1 MQPMHG
7 PFTQPAETAS
17 RWKPI
22 TIGAAIIVLAIAAI
36 AWYGRK
42 AGEPTAPAAPDPYIA
57 NLAIS
62 DLKMHAAES
71 FVGATV
77 TYLDGKL
84 TNNGDRTLNQA
95 TAEVVFRDALGQV
108 VLRDQRP
115 LNVLVWQ
122 GPDRNVVDMRSAPL
136 APRASADFRL
146 TFEHIP
152 SDWNRQYP
160 EVRIVQVTTK

>member
-1 MQPMHG
+1 MEG
-7 PFTQPAETAS
+7 PFSQTTPREGES

-22 TIGAAIIVLAIAAI
+22 AVGAAVLLLLIATV

-42 AGEPTAPAAPDPYIA
+42 SGEPTTPAAPNPYIA

-84 TNNGDRTLNQA
+84 TNQGDRTVTHTL
-95 TAEVVFRDALGQV
+95 AEVVFRDSLAQV
-108 VLRDQRP
+108 ILRDQRP
-115 LNVLVWQ
+115 LQVLVWQ

-136 APRASADFRL
+136 APGASADFRL

-152 SDWNRQYP
+152 ADWNRQYP
-160 EVRIVQVTTK
+160 EMRIVTVTTK

>member
-1 MQPMHG
+1 MHG
-7 PFTQPAETAS
+7 PFSQPEETAS

-22 TIGAAIIVLAIAAI
+22 TIGAAVIVLLIAAI

-42 AGEPTAPAAPDPYIA
+42 TGERTVPAAPDPYIA

-84 TNNGDRTLNQA
+84 INKGDRTVTQA
-95 TAEVVFRDALGQV
+95 IAEVMFRDALGQV

-115 LNVLVWQ
+115 IHVLVWQ

-136 APRASADFRL
+136 APGASADFRL

-152 SDWNRQYP
+152 ADWNRQYP
-160 EVRIVQVTTK
+160 EVRIVHVTAK